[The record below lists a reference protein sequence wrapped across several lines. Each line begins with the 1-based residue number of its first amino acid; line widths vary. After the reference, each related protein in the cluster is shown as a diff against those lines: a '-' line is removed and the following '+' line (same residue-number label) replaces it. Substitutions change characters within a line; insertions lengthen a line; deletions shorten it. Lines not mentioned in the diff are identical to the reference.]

1 MYQPEIERIS
11 EELYFIAASPAT
23 RRLRTQAE
31 LLSQTD
37 VPVLIT
43 GEAGSGKTT
52 AARLI
57 HSLSIRSSFPFM
69 RVKCAMLTSDLLE
82 NDLFGYEHAS
92 ANGRPE
98 STLGKFEQCAKG
110 SILLDEFDAMPGE
123 VQRRLL
129 KLLETGEFVRC
140 GGQNPIRAD
149 VRIIA
154 ATCGDLELA
163 AAEKRVQEELFYRLS
178 VFELRVPPLRERH
191 EEIPLLLGHLM
202 NRLTRRYGVP
212 APRFSSVLLDAC
224 QQYPWPG
231 NLRELENFAKR
242 FLAHGDEDAALQEL
256 HSRPDHGFAPRG
268 ENGNGHAKT
277 SVDSSNGHRL
287 NMQSADVRSSLKLLV
302 RNAKVEAE
310 RGAIAQALEQTHWNR
325 KAAARL
331 LNVSYRALLYKIQ
344 EYHMAPP
351 SEPACPTY
359 LLWRCATSEMIETRS
374 IERLRLNRKIAV
386 RQLLMTGTLTGR
398 RIMSILTL

>member
-23 RRLRTQAE
+23 RRLRTQAQ

-37 VPVLIT
+37 VPVLVT

-69 RVKCAMLTSDLLE
+69 RVGCAVLTRDLLE
-82 NDLFGYEHAS
+82 NELFGYEHAS

-98 STLGKFEQCAKG
+98 STLGKFEECAKG
-110 SILLDEFDAMPGE
+110 TILLDEFDAMPDA

-140 GGQNPIRAD
+140 GGQSPIRAD

-154 ATCGDLELA
+154 ATCRDLELA

-178 VFELRVPPLRERH
+178 AFELRVPPLRERH

-212 APRFSSVLLDAC
+212 APRFSTALLDAC
-224 QQYPWPG
+224 QQCAWPG
-231 NLRELENFAKR
+231 NLHELENFAKR
-242 FLAHGDEDAALQEL
+242 FLAHGDEGAALNEL
-256 HSRPDHGFAPRG
+256 LSRPDYGSASKG
-268 ENGNGHAKT
+268 GSGNGQAKASGPPLSLHT
-277 SVDSSNGHRL
+277 SEET
-287 NMQSADVRSSLKLLV
+287 SSLKLLV
-302 RNAKVEAE
+302 RNAKGETE

-331 LNVSYRALLYKIQ
+331 LNISYRALLYKIQ
-344 EYHMAPP
+344 EYHLAPRAE
-351 SEPACPTY
+351 SAR
-359 LLWRCATSEMIETRS
+359 LL
-374 IERLRLNRKIAV
+374 
-386 RQLLMTGTLTGR
+386 GTDGMR
-398 RIMSILTL
+398 NAK

>member
-23 RRLRTQAE
+23 RRLRMQAE
-31 LLSQTD
+31 LLAQND
-37 VPVLIT
+37 VPVLVT
-43 GEAGSGKTT
+43 GEPGSGKTT

-69 RVKCAMLTSDLLE
+69 RVGCAVLTSDLLE
-82 NDLFGYEHAS
+82 NELFGYEHAS

-110 SILLDEFDAMPGE
+110 TILLDEFDAMPDA

-163 AAEKRVQEELFYRLS
+163 AAEKRIQEELYHRLS
-178 VFELRVPPLRERH
+178 AFGLRVPPLRERH
-191 EEIPLLLGHLM
+191 EEIPLLMGHLM
-202 NRLTRRYGVP
+202 NRLTRRYGVQ
-212 APRFSSVLLDAC
+212 APRLSSVLLDAC
-224 QQYPWPG
+224 QQYAWPG

-242 FLAHGDEDAALQEL
+242 FLAHGDEDAALHEL
-256 HSRPDHGFAPRG
+256 HSPPDYESASKG
-268 ENGNGHAKT
+268 ENGNGDGHAKNSSHRSSAHT
-277 SVDSSNGHRL
+277 SGEN
-287 NMQSADVRSSLKLLV
+287 SSLKLLV
-302 RNAKVEAE
+302 RNAKGETE
-310 RGAIAQALEQTHWNR
+310 RSAIAHALEQTRWNR

-344 EYHMAPP
+344 EYHLAPP
-351 SEPACPTY
+351 AESA
-359 LLWRCATSEMIETRS
+359 RS
-374 IERLRLNRKIAV
+374 FSADRLRQAK
-386 RQLLMTGTLTGR
+386 QQGH
-398 RIMSILTL
+398 

>member
-57 HSLSIRSSFPFM
+57 HSLSIRSSYPFM
-69 RVKCAMLTSDLLE
+69 RVKCAVLTSDLLE
-82 NDLFGYEHAS
+82 NELFGYEHAS

-110 SILLDEFDAMPGE
+110 TILLDEFDAMPGE

-129 KLLETGEFVRC
+129 KLLETGEFAPC
-140 GGQNPIRAD
+140 GGQNSIRAD

-154 ATCGDLELA
+154 TMCGDMELA

-178 VFELRVPPLRERH
+178 VFELRVPPLRERY
-191 EEIPLLLGHLM
+191 EEIPLLMGHLM

-212 APRFSSVLLDAC
+212 APHFSSALLDAC
-224 QQYPWPG
+224 QRYAWPG

-242 FLAHGDEDAALQEL
+242 FLAHGDESAALSEL
-256 HSRPDHGFAPRG
+256 HSRPDYASAGKR

-277 SVDSSNGHRL
+277 NGQPSSVYPSGPQTSEEK
-287 NMQSADVRSSLKLLV
+287 SSLRLLV
-302 RNAKVEAE
+302 RNAKGEAE
-310 RGAIAQALEQTHWNR
+310 RGAITDALEQTHWNR

-331 LNVSYRALLYKIQ
+331 LNVSYRSLLYKIQ
-344 EYHMAPP
+344 EYHLAPP
-351 SEPACPTY
+351 AESARFFAMRPA
-359 LLWRCATSEMIETRS
+359 
-374 IERLRLNRKIAV
+374 K
-386 RQLLMTGTLTGR
+386 
-398 RIMSILTL
+398 

>member
-1 MYQPEIERIS
+1 MYHPEIERIS

-57 HSLSIRSSFPFM
+57 HSLSLRSSFPFM

-163 AAEKRVQEELFYRLS
+163 AVEKRVQEELFYRLS

-268 ENGNGHAKT
+268 ENGTGHAKT

-287 NMQSADVRSSLKLLV
+287 KMQSADARSSLKLLV
-302 RNAKVEAE
+302 RNAKGEAE

-351 SEPACPTY
+351 AEPAR
-359 LLWRCATSEMIETRS
+359 LLDAGGG
-374 IERLRLNRKIAV
+374 
-386 RQLLMTGTLTGR
+386 RQAK
-398 RIMSILTL
+398 